1 MYAPV
6 PSLERIDCGV
16 IPAETLLVIICPL
29 HKGGSRSLPKQYRPV
44 ALTSHII
51 KIFERVLRKALV
63 CHIEHHGLL
72 PDGQHG
78 SRALRHP
85 KWDVILDG
93 LVEGEGLD
101 SIYLDFSKAFD
112 KVETGVLLHKLRDSN
127 VLGKI
132 GVWLGHFLNSQQRQ
146 QTVI

>member
-51 KIFERVLRKALV
+51 KFFERVLRKALV

-78 SRALRHP
+78 SRALRSTLTQLLAH
-85 KWDVILDG
+85 WDVILDG
-93 LVEGEGLD
+93 LVEG
-101 SIYLDFSKAFD
+101 
-112 KVETGVLLHKLRDSN
+112 GVLTT
-127 VLGKI
+127 
-132 GVWLGHFLNSQQRQ
+132 FNSTFQRHL
-146 QTVI
+146 TR